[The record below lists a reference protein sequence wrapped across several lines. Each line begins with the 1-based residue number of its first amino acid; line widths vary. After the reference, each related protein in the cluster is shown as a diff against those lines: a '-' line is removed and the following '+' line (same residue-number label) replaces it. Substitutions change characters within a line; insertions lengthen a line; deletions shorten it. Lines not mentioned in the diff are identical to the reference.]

1 MRGYAEVVASN
12 NALSGGAGIL
22 QPMPM
27 KPSRTFAASRYLS
40 KVVDEED
47 IVGYAVWSAR
57 GGFKLMPIYAAGY
70 RVRVD
75 TGKRTVPHFLATY
88 EIGDP
93 LNAASAE
100 DDPVAAHLAL
110 VATSA
115 ITALVNH
122 RQLRRQR
129 KRKRERLLDRR
140 P

>member
-1 MRGYAEVVASN
+1 
-12 NALSGGAGIL
+12 
-22 QPMPM
+22 M

-40 KVVDEED
+40 KVVDED
-47 IVGYAVWSAR
+47 DVVGYAIWRAR
-57 GGFKLMPIYAAGY
+57 GGFRLMPIYAAGY

-100 DDPVAAHLAL
+100 DDPVAAHLEL
-110 VATSA
+110 VAASA
-115 ITALVNH
+115 ITALVKH
-122 RQLRRQR
+122 RQLRRKG
-129 KRKRERLLDRR
+129 KRPRDCR